1 MLHKNPICLRIHT
14 QYCVSCTVLKITN
27 QHLPG
32 SIRRVFMQGR
42 KILQWEPVE
51 PYFQKYY

>member
-27 QHLPG
+27 QRLPG